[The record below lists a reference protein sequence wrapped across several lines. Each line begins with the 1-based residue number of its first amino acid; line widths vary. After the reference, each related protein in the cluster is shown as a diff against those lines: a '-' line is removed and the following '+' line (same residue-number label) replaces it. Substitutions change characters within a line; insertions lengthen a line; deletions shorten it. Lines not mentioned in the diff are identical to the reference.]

1 MMNYKKINDEV
12 YYSQEA
18 IRTISGK
25 DLNFLKELALKNHR
39 QRVRLCMHKSPEDK
53 VQEMFIIHGRDAYVR
68 PHKHL
73 TRGESF
79 QVLEGEVDV
88 VLYDDVGN
96 VTRVIEMG
104 DQLSGKAFYFRLDPP
119 VFHTL
124 NIHSPVLCFKEVTSG
139 PFNKQD
145 TFFAPW
151 SPDETDLEA
160 VAIFKKDL
168 SRSKI
173 DG

>member
-1 MMNYKKINDEV
+1 MNYKKINDEV

-18 IRTISGK
+18 ASSVGAK
-25 DLNFLKELALKNHR
+25 DMDRLKELALKNPR
-39 QRVRLCMHKSPEDK
+39 QRVRLCTHKGVEDK
-53 VQEMFIIHGRDAYVR
+53 IQEMFIIHGRDVYVR

-79 QVLEGEVDV
+79 QVLEGEVDI
-88 VLYDDVGN
+88 VLFDDAGN

-104 DQLSGKAFYFRLDPP
+104 DPLSGKAFYFRLDDP

-124 NIHSPVLCFKEVTSG
+124 RIHSPVLCFKEVTSG

-145 TFFAPW
+145 TVFSPW
-151 SPDETDLEA
+151 SPEDKNTEA
-160 VAIFKKDL
+160 VAVFMKDL
-168 SRSKI
+168 SRRKF